1 MGKYFA
7 EIGKLVKTPTLTMR
21 EIASELEIPI
31 TTVPAPLKKLIR
43 LGYVEKTGKSYR
55 IRFSQI
61 ENFLNEI
68 ARKHGERDEKKM
80 KMAINKQI
88 IIRII
93 ESGFFDS
100 GKNLTEVVDKLDTIG
115 FTINK
120 KQKPRLAQLLT
131 QLCREEKLEREKL
144 PKSEWNRSG
153 GKFIYKKKEQGDTNE
168 RTNN

>member
-1 MGKYFA
+1 
-7 EIGKLVKTPTLTMR
+7 
-21 EIASELEIPI
+21 
-31 TTVPAPLKKLIR
+31 
-43 LGYVEKTGKSYR
+43 
-55 IRFSQI
+55 
-61 ENFLNEI
+61 
-68 ARKHGERDEKKM
+68 M
-80 KMAINKQI
+80 KINKQI
-88 IIRII
+88 IIRLI

-100 GKNLTEVVDKLDTIG
+100 GKNLTEVVDKLDTMG

-131 QLCREEKLEREKL
+131 QLCREEKLEREKF